1 MWAFLVTPRAL
12 RLHVVMVV
20 AVVAMVALAVWQW
33 DRAHS
38 RVADPVSLPP
48 VTVDQV
54 SAVGEPVVRPANVA
68 RRVTATGTY
77 DNQKSFAILKPVAGS
92 SEVWAM
98 SILRLPDGSAVP
110 VVHGRTRSVTE
121 AQAVTLPT
129 GQVVVS
135 GRLQPSQNVGL
146 RVSADDLK
154 ITYPVG
160 GVLGG
165 VSTSELVGLVDGP
178 LRPGFIAAETEVPT
192 VTIAEPLPLSEIVVL
207 PRGLRVQNALYT
219 VQWSL
224 FALFALFVYGRA
236 LRDAWRDHTDWRDP
250 ILDEL

>member
-1 MWAFLVTPRAL
+1 MT
-12 RLHVVMVV
+12 V
-20 AVVAMVALAVWQW
+20 AVVAMVALALWQW

-38 RVADPVSLPP
+38 RVADPLTLAP

-54 SAVGEPVVRPANVA
+54 SAVGDPVVRPANVA

-77 DNQKSFAILKPVAGS
+77 DNQKSFVILKPVAGS

-98 SILRLPDGSAVP
+98 SILRLTDGSAIP

-121 AQAVTLPT
+121 AQAVTLPS

-146 RVSADDLK
+146 RPSASDLK

-178 LRPGFIAAETEVPT
+178 LRPGFIAAETQEPT
-192 VTIAEPLPLSEIVVL
+192 VTIAEPLPPSEIVVL
-207 PRGLRVQNALYT
+207 PRGLRVQNVLYT

-236 LRDAWRDHTDWRDP
+236 LRDAWRDHSGWRDP